1 MESMKDEDIR
11 GFMSKTIFDE
21 IIPTLDLPK
30 EDLLSF
36 ANAVMDR
43 FLNPYIK
50 HELLSISLNS
60 VSTWRA
66 RCMPSLFGYVER
78 FEKLPQH
85 LSFSLAAL
93 MIFYRGDEIRNG
105 VLIAHRNGQEYQ
117 VKDDKEVLEFFV
129 ANADKAADQ
138 IVLDFLSNTSFWGQD
153 LNNVPGLTESIT
165 GYVKEIESLG
175 VREALRKNQLV

>member
-1 MESMKDEDIR
+1 
-11 GFMSKTIFDE
+11 
-21 IIPTLDLPK
+21 
-30 EDLLSF
+30 
-36 ANAVMDR
+36 
-43 FLNPYIK
+43 
-50 HELLSISLNS
+50 
-60 VSTWRA
+60 
-66 RCMPSLFGYVER
+66 MPSLFGYVER

-153 LNNVPGLTESIT
+153 LNKVPGLTESIT
-165 GYVKEIESLG
+165 GYVKDIESLG